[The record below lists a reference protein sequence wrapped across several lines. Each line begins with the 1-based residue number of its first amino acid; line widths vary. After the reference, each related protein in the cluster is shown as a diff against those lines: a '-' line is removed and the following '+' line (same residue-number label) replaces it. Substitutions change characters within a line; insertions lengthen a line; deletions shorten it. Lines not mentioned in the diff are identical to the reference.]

1 MRGLVVVKSDR
12 ERAEKPAS
20 REDAGPLLV
29 AHRQGNDT
37 AFEKLVEHYR
47 RPVFGYLVHTG
58 VPESDRDD
66 LFQDVF
72 VKIHR
77 ESHRYD
83 PALPLHPWLFT
94 VLANTVRSY
103 FRKQK
108 LRRVFF
114 TPLSS
119 TEHKDPAPDSEAKAT
134 ANEMVVWLERTIP
147 ELPAKERE
155 VLLLARLEG
164 MSLKDIDAVLAIP
177 INTVK
182 TRLRRARLGLVER
195 YERQRGSAS

>member
-1 MRGLVVVKSDR
+1 M
-12 ERAEKPAS
+12 
-20 REDAGPLLV
+20 
-29 AHRQGNDT
+29 
-37 AFEKLVEHYR
+37 
-47 RPVFGYLVHTG
+47 
-58 VPESDRDD
+58 
-66 LFQDVF
+66 
-72 VKIHR
+72 
-77 ESHRYD
+77 
-83 PALPLHPWLFT
+83 
-94 VLANTVRSY
+94 
-103 FRKQK
+103 
-108 LRRVFF
+108 FF

-164 MSLKDIDAVLAIP
+164 MSLKDIAAVLAIP